1 MNTWHRPPNS
11 LAKFVSA
18 GSSSAKEIL
27 VRTPKGVIF
36 DRTIAEVGIVEAA
49 HDRKRRRFGLAQD
62 EIRGT
67 GDLVGDRDFGDF
79 EYASRRVS
87 RTAQVQDWLHTG
99 RTDRDISDPDAPRT
113 SEGVGDD
120 HRDLDISTAL

>member
-49 HDRKRRRFGLAQD
+49 HDRERRRFGLAQD
-62 EIRGT
+62 EIRG
-67 GDLVGDRDFGDF
+67 
-79 EYASRRVS
+79 S